1 MFDKTE
7 NQPAL
12 QAQPI
17 FISDR
22 SSILII
28 EDDPIQIELLEE
40 GLQRNGF
47 HVSSSTTAASG
58 LRLARSE
65 RPDVI
70 LLDLGLPDGDG
81 LKLCEKLAD
90 DQLTASIPIIIISG
104 TTEEDVVRRSRSSG
118 GKFFLHKPYDP
129 NALLLL
135 INKGIH

>member
-81 LKLCEKLAD
+81 LELCEKLAD

-104 TTEEDVVRRSRSSG
+104 TTEEDVVRLS
-118 GKFFLHKPYDP
+118 
-129 NALLLL
+129 L
-135 INKGIH
+135 IHI